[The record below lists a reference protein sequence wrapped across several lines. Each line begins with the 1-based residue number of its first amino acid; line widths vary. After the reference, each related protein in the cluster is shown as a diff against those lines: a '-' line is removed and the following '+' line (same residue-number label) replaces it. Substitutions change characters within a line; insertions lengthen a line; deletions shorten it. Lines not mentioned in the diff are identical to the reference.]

1 MFDRAKRE
9 TGSVLVMV
17 AFWVG
22 FVALALLLLA
32 QVVRYGLAVAD
43 LQNAADAA
51 AEAAVSDVDVF
62 YFQLTGDIWFLY
74 PDINSRISHYA
85 NANSTYLAP
94 AGYPITCHFSHFG
107 HVPAR
112 VAVSCSATVSPLL
125 GHGHAFHR
133 DSVAAV
139 RADSYLPMHALS
151 PLP

>member
-1 MFDRAKRE
+1 MLGRTERE
-9 TGSVLVMV
+9 ESGSVLVIV

-51 AEAAVSDVDVF
+51 AEAAASAVDVS
-62 YFQLTGDIWFLY
+62 YFQQTGDIWFLY
-74 PDINSRISHYA
+74 PDINSRVSQYA
-85 NANSTYLAP
+85 NANSTYLSP
-94 AGYPITCHFSHFG
+94 AGYPITCHIYHLG
-107 HVPAR
+107 HTPAR
-112 VAVSCSATVSPLL
+112 VAVRCSATVSPLL
-125 GHGHAFHR
+125 GHGYAFHR

-139 RADSYLPMHALS
+139 RADSYLI

>member
-1 MFDRAKRE
+1 MPTNRRE
-9 TGSVLVMV
+9 AGSVLVLV

-51 AEAAVSDVDVF
+51 AEAAVSDVDVS
-62 YFQLTGDIWFLY
+62 YFQQTGDIWFLY
-74 PDINSRISHYA
+74 PDMLSRISHYA

-94 AGYPITCHFSHFG
+94 AGYPITCQFSHFG
-107 HVPAR
+107 NAPAR
-112 VAVSCSATVSPLL
+112 VAVSCSATVSQLL
-125 GHGHAFHR
+125 GHGFAFHR
-133 DSVAAV
+133 DSSAAV
-139 RADSYLPMHALS
+139 RAEII

>member
-1 MFDRAKRE
+1 MFDRAKHE
-9 TGSVLVMV
+9 AGNVLVMV

-22 FVALALLLLA
+22 FVALALLLLT
-32 QVVRYGLAVAD
+32 QVTRYGLAVAD

-51 AEAAVSDVDVF
+51 AEAAVSDVDVS
-62 YFQLTGDIWFLY
+62 YFQLTGDIWFVY

-94 AGYPITCHFSHFG
+94 AGYPITCQLSGFG
-107 HVPAR
+107 NAPAR
-112 VAVSCSATVSPLL
+112 VTVGCSATVSQLL
-125 GHGHAFHR
+125 GHSYSFHR

-139 RADSYLPMHALS
+139 RADII